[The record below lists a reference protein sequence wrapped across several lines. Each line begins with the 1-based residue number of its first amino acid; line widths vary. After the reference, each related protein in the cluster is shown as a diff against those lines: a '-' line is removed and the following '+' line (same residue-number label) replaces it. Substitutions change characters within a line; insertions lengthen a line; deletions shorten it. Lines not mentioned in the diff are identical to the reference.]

1 MFWRSSMS
9 DRCVAWI
16 FVCTVVYVSVCCVLC
31 VCVVSCC
38 LLVCKKK
45 TLLQCSNGEGDS
57 GPLEGSASSSE
68 VSENRRHTTLNT
80 RKKSGHA
87 WSIHHGE
94 PSTKAAP
101 NAPIQ
106 KGSDSQ
112 QLQHARLHP
121 VFPQEPHVSSTS
133 LHHVAMRM
141 DRKLPKHLWN
151 HGSIESMQDPLG
163 NTAVQSTAHG
173 RWRLQ
178 QPAQRSS
185 ADKSQS
191 QEFQKRQDHEFQV
204 CRAKVLKMSD
214 LVQRWP
220 FGDLSIKYGLGP
232 DT

>member
-1 MFWRSSMS
+1 MC
-9 DRCVAWI
+9 CVNI
-16 FVCTVVYVSVCCVLC
+16 CVYCSVCVCVLC
-31 VCVVSCC
+31 VCCIV
-38 LLVCKKK
+38 LLAKSVHQDIA
-45 TLLQCSNGEGDS
+45 LMVGMV
-57 GPLEGSASSSE
+57 GPLEGSASSSG

-94 PSTKAAP
+94 PSTKVAP
-101 NAPIQ
+101 NVPIQ

-163 NTAVQSTAHG
+163 NTAVQSTALG

-178 QPAQRSS
+178 QPAQRSFV
-185 ADKSQS
+185 DKSQS
-191 QEFQKRQDHEFQV
+191 QDSRVSKASRPWVSSLPCKGSEDV
-204 CRAKVLKMSD
+204 WSSSKVTFW
-214 LVQRWP
+214 WP
-220 FGDLSIKYGLGP
+220 FYEVWTRPGHINNISQYHILI
-232 DT
+232 